1 MIMGQHKK
9 YTREFKLEALDLVR
23 SSGKSIAQIERDL
36 GLYAGQLHA
45 WKRQFARDGAQ
56 AFPGTG
62 HLKNGDAELR
72 RLQREVELLR
82 QERDILKK
90 AIAIF
95 SRPKP

>member
-1 MIMGQHKK
+1 MGQHKK
-9 YTREFKLEALDLVR
+9 YTREFKLEALEMAR

-36 GLYAGQLHA
+36 GLYAGQIHE
-45 WKRQFARDGAQ
+45 WKRQFARDGDE

-62 HLKNGDAELR
+62 HLKDSDAELK
-72 RLQREVELLR
+72 RLQRENEVLR

-95 SRPKP
+95 SHPKP